1 MARSPPSLQSLLR
14 FLKQARQTH
23 LSFISEALSSSSRT
37 EPPIYVVGNPSAD
50 LDSTISAIVYSY
62 FAHNR
67 TPIESPRPH
76 IPLINL
82 PNVPSGPELRRL
94 RPEFVKAFCLATT
107 TPSAEGDDVWDETP
121 ETAGTILHEHILTV
135 ADFAAHLRQYHAE
148 HADHRLTADVTLVD
162 WNALPHRSPT
172 GQRGKGSL
180 DGLPSIDFCTVGC
193 IDHHVDEGFLPPVES
208 LPRGQPLLVRPAGS
222 CTSLVVSTLRELDLW
237 QANTEGNVTSSTST
251 ETMQLAK
258 LALAPVLI
266 DTTNLTAKDKVTD
279 ADTDA
284 VHFLISQMDRCKSTL
299 GSTWDREAF
308 YEQILDAKQ
317 NSLDLLTVDEILGR
331 DYKQWTETARQNASS
346 VQIGFCSMVKSIPW
360 IVRKAG
366 SPEAFLD
373 ALQTFAKR
381 RELGIVVVMTA
392 FTSHAQDGRFCRE
405 LVACALDD
413 GPAVQ
418 ALEAFTAQA
427 GSRLGLQ
434 EWNSLEGDSE
444 DDSQAIKSAFN
455 SDAPVWRRIWHQM
468 DVTKSRKQ
476 VAPLVR
482 GALTGQ

>member
-1 MARSPPSLQSLLR
+1 MARSPPFLQSLLR

-23 LSFISEALSSSSRT
+23 LSFISGDLPSSSRAET
-37 EPPIYVVGNPSAD
+37 PIYVVGNPSAD
-50 LDSTISAIVYSY
+50 LDSAISVIVYSY

-67 TPIESPRPH
+67 IPIECPRPH

-94 RPEFVKAFCLATT
+94 RPEVVKAFCLATT
-107 TPSAEGDDVWDETP
+107 TPSVEGEDVWDETP
-121 ETAGTILHEHILTV
+121 ETAGRVLHEHILTV
-135 ADFAAHLRQYHAE
+135 ADFAAHLKQYHAD
-148 HADHRLTADVTLVD
+148 HTHRRISADATLLD
-162 WNALPHRSPT
+162 WNALPHRAPN
-172 GQRGKGSL
+172 GQREKGSI
-180 DGLPSIDFCTVGC
+180 DGLPSVDFCTVGC

-237 QANTEGNVTSSTST
+237 QADPEGNTIST

-284 VHFLISQMDRCKSTL
+284 VQFLVSQIDRCKSTS
-299 GSTWDREAF
+299 GSAWERDAF
-308 YEQILDAKQ
+308 YEQILHAKQ

-331 DYKQWTETARQNASS
+331 DYKQWTETAHQDSS
-346 VQIGFCSMVKSIPW
+346 SIQIGFCSMVKSIPW

-373 ALQTFAKR
+373 VLQAFAKR

-392 FTSHAQDGRFCRE
+392 FTSSAQDGRFCRE
-405 LVACALDD
+405 LVACGLDD
-413 GPAVQ
+413 GPPVQ
-418 ALEAFTAQA
+418 ALETFTAQA
-427 GSRLGLQ
+427 GPQLGLQ
-434 EWNSLEGDSE
+434 EWKSVEGDSE
-444 DDSQAIKSAFN
+444 DYSQAIKCAFN
-455 SDAPVWRRIWHQM
+455 GDAPVWRRIWLQK

-482 GALTGQ
+482 GAVTGQ

>member
-1 MARSPPSLQSLLR
+1 MARSPPSSQSLLR
-14 FLKQARQTH
+14 FLKQAHQTH
-23 LSFISEALSSSSRT
+23 LSFISGALSSSSRT
-37 EPPIYVVGNPSAD
+37 ETPIYVVGNPSAD
-50 LDSTISAIVYSY
+50 LDSAISAIVYSY

-67 TPIESPRPH
+67 IPIECPRPH

-107 TPSAEGDDVWDETP
+107 TPSAEGEDVWDETP
-121 ETAGTILHEHILTV
+121 ETAGRLLHEHILTV
-135 ADFAAHLRQYHAE
+135 ADFEAHLRQYHAE
-148 HADHRLTADVTLVD
+148 ATDRRMTADITLVD
-162 WNALPHRSPT
+162 WNALPHRSN
-172 GQRGKGSL
+172 GHQGKGSL
-180 DGLPSIDFCTVGC
+180 DGLPSVDFCTVAC
-193 IDHHVDEGFLPPVES
+193 IDHHVDEGFLPPAES
-208 LPRGQPLLVRPAGS
+208 LPHGQPLLVRPAGS
-222 CTSLVVSTLRELDLW
+222 CTSLVVSTLQKLNLW
-237 QANTEGNVTSSTST
+237 QVDSTST

-266 DTTNLTAKDKVTD
+266 DTTNLTAKEKVTD

-284 VHFLISQMDRCKSTL
+284 VHFLASQIDRCKSTR
-299 GSTWDREAF
+299 GSAFDREAF
-308 YEQILDAKQ
+308 YEQILHAKQ

-331 DYKQWTETARQNASS
+331 DYKQWTETARQDSTS
-346 VQIGFCSMVKSIPW
+346 IQIGFCSMVKSIPW

-373 ALQTFAKR
+373 ALHAFAKR
-381 RELGIVVVMTA
+381 RELKIIIVMTA
-392 FTSHAQDGRFCRE
+392 FTSSAQGQDGRFCRE
-405 LVACALDD
+405 LVACALDA

-427 GSRLGLQ
+427 GSQLGLQ
-434 EWNSLEGDSE
+434 EWSSVEGDSE
-444 DDSQAIKSAFN
+444 DYSRAIRSAFN
-455 SDAPVWRRIWHQM
+455 GDAPVWRRIWLQK

-482 GALTGQ
+482 GAVTGQ